1 MVKEKNAA
9 MEENYLKRI
18 LIKTTQEKE
27 QRINAEKRKKYFQD
41 LGRKGGLKKKSN
53 LQLTKIIS
61 FRLTELEYEESQKK
75 SQKYNLKL
83 SAYARMV
90 HLQKVLKIN
99 EFKIDEILLQY
110 GNNSKRITNL
120 LRHREW
126 NVFENKKEILTK
138 IETTNDLMYQYLYSK
153 MNQNTKNE

>member
-1 MVKEKNAA
+1 MENINNDFLKNIIT
-9 MEENYLKRI
+9 KS
-18 LIKTTQEKE
+18 TE
-27 QRINAEKRKKYFQD
+27 QKMQKVIAEKRKKYFQD

-61 FRLTELEYEESQKK
+61 FRLTDLEYEESQKK

-83 SAYARMV
+83 SAYVRMV
-90 HLQKVLKIN
+90 HLQKELKIN
-99 EFKIDEILLQY
+99 EFTIDDILLQY

-153 MNQNTKNE
+153 MNQNTEDE

>member
-1 MVKEKNAA
+1 MENSKNDF
-9 MEENYLKRI
+9 LKNI
-18 LIKTTQEKE
+18 ITKSAE
-27 QRINAEKRKKYFQD
+27 QKMQKVAAEKRKKYFQD

-61 FRLTELEYEESQKK
+61 FRLTDLEYEESQIK

-90 HLQKVLKIN
+90 HLQKELKIKEYDTN
-99 EFKIDEILLQY
+99 KILLKY
-110 GNNSKRITNL
+110 GNNFIRIKNF

-126 NVFENKKEILTK
+126 NVFQNKSKILKEIEEVLELIRT
-138 IETTNDLMYQYLYSK
+138 YLYSK
-153 MNQNTKNE
+153 KPQDNNDE

>member
-1 MVKEKNAA
+1 MENRNSDFLKNIIT
-9 MEENYLKRI
+9 KS
-18 LIKTTQEKE
+18 TE
-27 QRINAEKRKKYFQD
+27 QKMQKVIAEKRKKYFQD

-90 HLQKVLKIN
+90 HLQNELKVREYDTDK
-99 EFKIDEILLQY
+99 ILLKY
-110 GNNSKRITNL
+110 GNNFIRIKNL

-126 NVFENKKEILTK
+126 NVFQNKSKILKEIEEVLELIRT
-138 IETTNDLMYQYLYSK
+138 YLYSK
-153 MNQNTKNE
+153 KPQDKNDE

>member
-1 MVKEKNAA
+1 MENRNSDFLKNIIT
-9 MEENYLKRI
+9 KS
-18 LIKTTQEKE
+18 TE
-27 QRINAEKRKKYFQD
+27 QKMQKVIAEKRKKYFQD

-83 SAYARMV
+83 SAYARMI
-90 HLQKVLKIN
+90 HLQKELKIN

-126 NVFENKKEILTK
+126 TVFENKKEILTK

>member
-1 MVKEKNAA
+1 MENRNSDFLKNIIT
-9 MEENYLKRI
+9 KS
-18 LIKTTQEKE
+18 TE
-27 QRINAEKRKKYFQD
+27 QKMQKVIAEKRKKYFQD

-83 SAYARMV
+83 SAYARMI
-90 HLQKVLKIN
+90 HLQKELKIN

-126 NVFENKKEILTK
+126 SVFENKKEILTK

-153 MNQNTKNE
+153 MNQYPKNE

>member
-1 MVKEKNAA
+1 MENSNNDFLKNIIT
-9 MEENYLKRI
+9 KS
-18 LIKTTQEKE
+18 TQQKM
-27 QRINAEKRKKYFQD
+27 QKVAAEKRKKHFQD

-61 FRLTELEYEESQKK
+61 FRLTDLEYEESQIK

-90 HLQKVLKIN
+90 HLQKELKVR
-99 EFKIDEILLQY
+99 EYDTDKTLLKY
-110 GNNSKRITNL
+110 GNNFIRIKNL

-126 NVFENKKEILTK
+126 NVFQNKSKIIQEIEEVL
-138 IETTNDLMYQYLYSK
+138 DLIRTYLYSK
-153 MNQNTKNE
+153 KTQDNNDE

>member
-1 MVKEKNAA
+1 MENRNNDFLKNIIT
-9 MEENYLKRI
+9 KS
-18 LIKTTQEKE
+18 TE
-27 QRINAEKRKKYFQD
+27 QKMQKVIAEKRKKYFQD

-153 MNQNTKNE
+153 MDERNKQ

>member
-1 MVKEKNAA
+1 MENRNSDFLKNIIT
-9 MEENYLKRI
+9 KS
-18 LIKTTQEKE
+18 TE
-27 QRINAEKRKKYFQD
+27 QKMQKVIAEKRKKYFQD

-83 SAYARMV
+83 SAYARMI
-90 HLQKVLKIN
+90 HLQKELKIN

-126 NVFENKKEILTK
+126 SVFENKKEILTK

-153 MNQNTKNE
+153 VNQNAKDE